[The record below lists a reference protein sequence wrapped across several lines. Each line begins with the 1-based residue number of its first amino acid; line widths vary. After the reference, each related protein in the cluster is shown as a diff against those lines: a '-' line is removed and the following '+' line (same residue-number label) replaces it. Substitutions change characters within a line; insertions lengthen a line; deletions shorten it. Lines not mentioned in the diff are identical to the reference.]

1 MVSKHT
7 TFTVPTVTGFLHL
20 TLFRRAHPISYIN
33 NANKYV
39 IPRTIC
45 TTSWMHSLKIQRA
58 MKHDAR
64 IRTAV
69 ICMYDAAMLEC
80 VNGFVYPM
88 TLLVSDK
95 PCTSEVHFYHRA
107 LFFFAAGCCRFHTV
121 CIRTHPLGKK
131 RKRRVCFC
139 TRRKPAVIETG
150 QPKFERLVIPSP
162 INLSLITFQEKECNL
177 NHLVLAVL
185 AKLGQIPP
193 TLFNKSLYGNNGK
206 HANPNF
212 T

>member
-58 MKHDAR
+58 MKHDAH

-121 CIRTHPLGKK
+121 CIPTRLTRPIGKK

-162 INLSLITFQEKECNL
+162 INLSPNESF
-177 NHLVLAVL
+177 NH
-185 AKLGQIPP
+185 IPRKRMRLESSSFGSSCKVG
-193 TLFNKSLYGNNGK
+193 T
-206 HANPNF
+206 NPSN
-212 T
+212 TIQ